1 MKLKKTFALVLA
13 ALMALSLVACGSA
26 PASTPAASSAPA
38 AASST
43 DAPADA
49 PAALSGTV
57 IYWSMWQETEPQAE
71 ILKAA
76 VERFQAANPDVKVEV
91 EWSGRDVKNLVSAA
105 VQAGEQVDLFDSD
118 PTAFYQTDPDI
129 MLDLTDFY
137 ASLSLDGKTTVAD
150 SILGGLV
157 DWDKGLSTQYA
168 DGTNR
173 SVAYN
178 PYCIDFFYNTEH
190 FKEAGIE
197 KVPETWEELD
207 AACAKLKAAGFE
219 PIVTDDAYFP
229 MMFNYYVARHIGED
243 AIKDML
249 KAKNLESP
257 GIEAGLKAMA
267 DFASKG
273 YFAASCKTNKYPAG
287 QQQFARQEASM
298 YFNASFM
305 ASENAETAGDN
316 FPYGHFAYPT
326 VPGGSG
332 KITENSIGG
341 QGFVVNAAT
350 ENKDATYELLR
361 HFVSEET
368 QKDFLAHNL
377 TPNLNSLDWPAAL
390 EGQKP
395 IVAAVTKNINW
406 GASLGGEL
414 VDSTLT
420 PAVREVMLGEKTP
433 ADAYK
438 SVVEAAKKAA

>member
-1 MKLKKTFALVLA
+1 MKLKKTLAL
-13 ALMALSLVACGSA
+13 ALSAMMACSLVACSGA
-26 PASTPAASSAPA
+26 PAASSAAASAPAGNSTPA
-38 AASST
+38 ADT
-43 DAPADA
+43 GAP
-49 PAALSGTV
+49 LSGTV
-57 IYWSMWQETEPQAE
+57 VYWSMWQETEPQAE
-71 ILKAA
+71 IFKAA
-76 VERFQAANPDVKVEV
+76 VERFNTANPDVTVEV
-91 EWSGRDVKNLVSAA
+91 EWSGREVKNLVSAA

-118 PTAFYQTDPDI
+118 PTAFYQTDATI

-137 ASLSLDGKTTVAD
+137 ASTSLDGKTKVAD

-157 DWDKGLSTQYA
+157 DWDKGLSAIYA

-173 SVAYN
+173 SVPYN

-197 KVPETWEELD
+197 KAPETWEELD

-229 MMFNYYVARHIGED
+229 MMFNYYVARHVGED
-243 AIKDML
+243 AIREMVKT
-249 KAKNLESP
+249 NNFENP
-257 GIEAGLKAMA
+257 GMEAALNAMG
-267 DFASKG
+267 DFAEKG
-273 YFAASCKTNKYPAG
+273 YFSTSCKTNKYPAG
-287 QQQFARQEASM
+287 QQQFARKEASM

-305 ASENAETAGDN
+305 ASENAQTAGPD

-341 QGFVVNAAT
+341 QSFVVNAAT
-350 ENKDATYELLR
+350 ENKEAVYELLR
-361 HFVSEET
+361 HFVSEDT
-368 QKDFLAHNL
+368 QNDFLAHDL
-377 TPNLNSLDWPAAL
+377 TPNLNSLEWPAAL
-390 EGQKP
+390 NAQKP

-406 GASLGGEL
+406 GASLSGEI
-414 VDSTLT
+414 VESTII

-438 SVVEAAKKAA
+438 IVVDAGKNAA